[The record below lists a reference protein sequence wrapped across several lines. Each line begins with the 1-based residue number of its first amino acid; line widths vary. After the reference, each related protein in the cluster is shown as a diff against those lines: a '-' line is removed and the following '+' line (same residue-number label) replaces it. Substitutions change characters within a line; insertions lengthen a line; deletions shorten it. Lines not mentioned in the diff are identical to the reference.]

1 MRPPSFSPLPARR
14 HAPPSAAPS
23 RRRLSAARAGWLLA
37 SGLGAS
43 ALAWPATLQVLVSDE
58 AGQPLSGAAVFVE
71 SRDTHG
77 ASRPAVQRELAITGP
92 THPHAHALSVVA
104 VGTPLAF
111 SNPGNV
117 AHQLFSRSPAK
128 KFDLKLA
135 AGQSAAP
142 VVFDQAGIAAVGC
155 SLHDDI
161 VAWVVVVD
169 TPFHGRTGPDGK
181 LSISAMPTG
190 RYRLRVWHPAM
201 PPGAHPL
208 DQALTMT
215 VSGVTQVKLQVPG
228 LAP

>member
-1 MRPPSFSPLPARR
+1 MRPPSFSPLPAQR
-14 HAPPSAAPS
+14 HAPPGAAPS
-23 RRRLSAARAGWLLA
+23 RRRLGAARAGLLLA

-71 SRDTHG
+71 SRETHG
-77 ASRPAVQRELAITGP
+77 ASRPAARRELAITGQA
-92 THPHAHALSVVA
+92 HAHALSVVT

-111 SNPGNV
+111 SNPSNV

-135 AGQSAAP
+135 AGQSVAP
-142 VVFDQAGIAAVGC
+142 MVFDQAGIAAVGC
-155 SLHDDI
+155 TLHDDV

-201 PPGAHPL
+201 PPGAPAL
-208 DQALTMT
+208 DQALVMT